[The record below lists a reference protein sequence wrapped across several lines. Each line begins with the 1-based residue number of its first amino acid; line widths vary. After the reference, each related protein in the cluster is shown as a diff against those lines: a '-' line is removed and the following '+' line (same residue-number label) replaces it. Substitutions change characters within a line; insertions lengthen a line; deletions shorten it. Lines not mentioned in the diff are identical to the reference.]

1 MESNT
6 FLHAESNPA
15 IEDHQNL
22 IKKSFKSET
31 DKVH

>member
-6 FLHAESNPA
+6 FLHAESNPGSSKL
-15 IEDHQNL
+15 DK
-22 IKKSFKSET
+22 KKSLKSET